1 MRVVVR
7 RIAVSVW
14 HMLPAPLRRRLRT
27 SVGLRFR
34 RFVPVAVAS
43 FAASQITLTVCL
55 GPGHMTAGM
64 SAIIAWFTGAAV
76 SYVLSRWVWERKGK
90 PDLVKE
96 TLPFWAVAVG
106 AAIVLT
112 WATKFANQEALE
124 MGLGH
129 VQRVAFVDAAYFVA
143 NCVTFLTR
151 FVLFHY
157 VLFADRPG
165 TRRVGRPSAPD
176 ESVLTA
182 DDADPLGVP
191 GPSGEAVGPLTTVGD
206 AAPAPRDVR

>member
-1 MRVVVR
+1 MTVVR
-7 RIAVSVW
+7 PRIIVAAW
-14 HMLPAPLRRRLRT
+14 HLLPAPLRRKLRS
-27 SVGLRFR
+27 SVGLRFS

-43 FAASQITLTVCL
+43 FAMSQITLTVCL
-55 GPGHMTAGM
+55 GPGHMTAGL
-64 SAIIAWFTGAAV
+64 SAVIAWLTGAAI
-76 SYVLSRWVWERKGK
+76 SYVLSRWAWERKGK

-106 AAIVLT
+106 AAIILT
-112 WATKFANQEALE
+112 WATKLANQQALE

-129 VQRVAFVDAAYFVA
+129 VQRVAFVDAAYFAA

-165 TRRVGRPSAPD
+165 TRNGRSSARGA
-176 ESVLTA
+176 SGVTS
-182 DDADPLGVP
+182 DDADPSGA
-191 GPSGEAVGPLTTVGD
+191 GPSAEGTGPLAAVGD
-206 AAPAPRDVR
+206 AASARRDAR